1 MPLWMMEK
9 GRDYFSWI
17 LPALAGCRELAPLY
31 ERCEIPDGAGVWE
44 KKEGNFTL
52 QIITPEELTVNELQR
67 RVSRKMSKER
77 LSSWDGQEVF
87 DGGFR
92 EQLKERFSYVYP
104 YESQKDLPVKVT
116 VSELK
121 AREQEEAA
129 QELYFEPDI
138 IPLIPRFISEKEPAL
153 TGAERGTAYHRAL
166 ELLDYTGEGTLED
179 IKAQLLKM
187 ETQGKLT
194 KEMRRAVDPRDL
206 AGLRRSRLGER
217 MAKASEEG
225 RLFREQP
232 FTMGLPADIGILAG
246 GQSQKET
253 EDTVLIQGIIDAYF
267 YEGDGIVLVDYK
279 TDHIY
284 REEILR
290 EKYKKQLDY
299 YKEVLERTT
308 GKKVKEEIIYSFTM
322 GRSIVCEEIDDGGRR
337 KGEDNVL

>member
-1 MPLWMMEK
+1 
-9 GRDYFSWI
+9 
-17 LPALAGCRELAPLY
+17 
-31 ERCEIPDGAGVWE
+31 
-44 KKEGNFTL
+44 
-52 QIITPEELTVNELQR
+52 
-67 RVSRKMSKER
+67 
-77 LSSWDGQEVF
+77 
-87 DGGFR
+87 
-92 EQLKERFSYVYP
+92 
-104 YESQKDLPVKVT
+104 
-116 VSELK
+116 
-121 AREQEEAA
+121 
-129 QELYFEPDI
+129 
-138 IPLIPRFISEKEPAL
+138 FISEKEPAL